1 MEILKYLKDDLLII
15 TNESYKEEILL
26 NLKSMYRLKFM
37 SMKEFIRNLTFSYD
51 ERSVYYLM
59 KKYNLNYDVAK
70 MYLENIYHETDIKEE
85 KVEKLKQIRQELDDS
100 NLLIYNKYFKDYLKT
115 VDIIVYNY
123 DVNNY
128 EKSKIQEIEKIT
140 KVTYLND
147 SSIKKEQVVY
157 EFSNIEEEIVY
168 VATQIRKLM
177 EKNVPLS
184 SIKIVN
190 IDDTY
195 INPLKRIFDFFNINI
210 DLNDEYIYSNVLVN
224 KFLIQLKETKDIS
237 MALKS
242 LENNLEIYE
251 KVLNICNKYAFVN
264 DVDEYVITCIEEE
277 LKTTRLKNL
286 QENIKLVNLDNYF
299 SNNDYV
305 FLMNFNQKSIPK
317 IYKDEDYL
325 SDQIKEQLGIDTS
338 VLLNKLESQKIM
350 NQIAR
355 INNIII
361 TYKLKTPYENCYK
374 SKLLENKK
382 FKIEKINNNDKYN
395 YSSIYNKLE
404 LAKETDKFIKYNQKS
419 EILDLLSHITSNPE
433 YQTYN
438 NKYNGINK
446 EDLLDYLDN
455 KLLLSYSSIDNYY
468 RCAFRY
474 YVENILKLS
483 KYEETFSMYI
493 GNLFHYILSIAFNE
507 NFDFEKEFKNYINNR
522 EFDVKEEFFIEKLK
536 KELLFV
542 IDTIKKQNQI
552 SHFEKEL
559 HEEKIYIN
567 KEGNVKIT
575 FMGIIDKLKYKEI
588 DGTNYVAIIDY
599 KTGNPKTNLTNTI
612 YGIEMQ
618 LPIYLYLAKNNKK
631 IKNAKVMGLY
641 LQKIINKKITKD
653 PNKDYKE
660 MLENNLKLEGYS
672 LNQENI
678 LEEFDIT
685 YKDSNMIKS
694 LKTSPKGFYSYSKI
708 LNEKELDL
716 LEQIV
721 SKKIEEAEKNILSGN
736 FNINP
741 KRIGDNLKGC
751 EYCKYRELCYLKEE
765 DIVNLKE
772 YKDLSFLDNN

>member
-1 MEILKYLKDDLLII
+1 
-15 TNESYKEEILL
+15 
-26 NLKSMYRLKFM
+26 
-37 SMKEFIRNLTFSYD
+37 
-51 ERSVYYLM
+51 
-59 KKYNLNYDVAK
+59 
-70 MYLENIYHETDIKEE
+70 
-85 KVEKLKQIRQELDDS
+85 
-100 NLLIYNKYFKDYLKT
+100 
-115 VDIIVYNY
+115 
-123 DVNNY
+123 
-128 EKSKIQEIEKIT
+128 
-140 KVTYLND
+140 
-147 SSIKKEQVVY
+147 
-157 EFSNIEEEIVY
+157 
-168 VATQIRKLM
+168 
-177 EKNVPLS
+177 
-184 SIKIVN
+184 
-190 IDDTY
+190 
-195 INPLKRIFDFFNINI
+195 
-210 DLNDEYIYSNVLVN
+210 
-224 KFLIQLKETKDIS
+224 
-237 MALKS
+237 
-242 LENNLEIYE
+242 
-251 KVLNICNKYAFVN
+251 
-264 DVDEYVITCIEEE
+264 
-277 LKTTRLKNL
+277 
-286 QENIKLVNLDNYF
+286 
-299 SNNDYV
+299 
-305 FLMNFNQKSIPK
+305 
-317 IYKDEDYL
+317 
-325 SDQIKEQLGIDTS
+325 
-338 VLLNKLESQKIM
+338 
-350 NQIAR
+350 
-355 INNIII
+355 
-361 TYKLKTPYENCYK
+361 
-374 SKLLENKK
+374 
-382 FKIEKINNNDKYN
+382 
-395 YSSIYNKLE
+395 
-404 LAKETDKFIKYNQKS
+404 
-419 EILDLLSHITSNPE
+419 
-433 YQTYN
+433 
-438 NKYNGINK
+438 
-446 EDLLDYLDN
+446 
-455 KLLLSYSSIDNYY
+455 
-468 RCAFRY
+468 
-474 YVENILKLS
+474 
-483 KYEETFSMYI
+483 MYI

-736 FNINP
+736 LNINP